1 MPVLMYP
8 LADIRL
14 PTLNEV
20 SSDMMVKNLISEA
33 QIGYLN
39 ALLL

>member
-1 MPVLMYP
+1 MYP
-8 LADIRL
+8 LAVIRL

-20 SSDMMVKNLISEA
+20 SSDMKVKNLISEA
-33 QIGYLN
+33 QTGYLN